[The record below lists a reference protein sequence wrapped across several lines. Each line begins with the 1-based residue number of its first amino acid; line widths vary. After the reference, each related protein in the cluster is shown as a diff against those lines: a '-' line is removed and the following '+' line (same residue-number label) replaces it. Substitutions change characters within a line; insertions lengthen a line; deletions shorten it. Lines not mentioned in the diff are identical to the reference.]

1 MGMYASHFH
10 KNDGRILTKVT
21 DPSQANW
28 IAIHAETCKMTIPGA
43 QRCWSCFLMLE
54 PNGKGNL
61 PQMRL
66 LQQTKSLLGQKL
78 LKQIPVTDDDKIT
91 FQTYCNAVSWLSRSS
106 FEMKLKGLCQ
116 TVISGVLHKEQIQG
130 LLSDLYP
137 LENSSAITELS
148 FCFLKE
154 VDKSNQGFI
163 SEDMFMAWVQHL
175 PRDIVE
181 SILKFPII
189 PPSLSDSKVPVSYM
203 NIAEDDQDKQG
214 LDDRQVFRVATEL
227 SRRKRNWK
235 LLASKL
241 GILEKNCSHLEHQ
254 NLEMKNQHSRWHA
267 QSFQAISH
275 PGTDHLELL
284 SFSKILNM
292 LQMWHRACQEA
303 PLPTLQAALR
313 ESGNA
318 DICHEVFHLSF

>member
-1 MGMYASHFH
+1 MAVHNNNNKKGHHNEWSESALD
-10 KNDGRILTKVT
+10 NTRGTK
-21 DPSQANW
+21 
-28 IAIHAETCKMTIPGA
+28 
-43 QRCWSCFLMLE
+43 MLE
-54 PNGKGNL
+54 LL
-61 PQMRL
+61 PYAGAKREGELASDATPAADQE
-66 LQQTKSLLGQKL
+66 
-78 LKQIPVTDDDKIT
+78 
-91 FQTYCNAVSWLSRSS
+91 S
-106 FEMKLKGLCQ
+106 FGPEGLCQ